1 MKAKRISSAPNL
13 PNAIDLSNQKYT
25 APPIAQNSQDADNL
39 QNPPDIDNE
48 ITIDYSFDYDGE
60 NFTMQLNGEDLIGC
74 QWLPPSR
81 NPKFMI
87 IFFHGLGAFLSI
99 NRPYFPTILA
109 NDGAIFGTDHFGHGR
124 SPGERGCAT
133 DEDLFNEIRL
143 LIKHAKSVFPNIPL
157 FIYGHSLGG
166 LTVLSFI
173 CSNPDECDPF
183 DGVIIEAPWL
193 HENDATEK
201 SLAVWLVGKIGKYI
215 FKTFPIDASGGWD
228 LKIYPQKFIENMN
241 KSNLGHDYVTPLLY
255 ASAVCMRKAVLNDYT
270 KWPKRLPLL
279 FMQGGKDSSVGVNN
293 NLKWAE
299 KMRDLY
305 PDKVKIVYHKNAQH
319 VMLRGVESDTV
330 LKEIIDFITTNLSIV
345 TLKSGF

>member
-1 MKAKRISSAPNL
+1 MKAKRTSSAPNL
-13 PNAIDLSNQKYT
+13 PNSSAFLKENK
-25 APPIAQNSQDADNL
+25 APSPIAQDSPENQNSTEQPN
-39 QNPPDIDNE
+39 QKMP
-48 ITIDYSFDYDGE
+48 IDYSFDYDGE

-133 DEDLFNEIRL
+133 DDDLFNELRL
-143 LIKHAKSVFPNIPL
+143 LIKRAKNVFPNIPL
-157 FIYGHSLGG
+157 FLYGHSLGG
-166 LTVLSFI
+166 LSVLSFI
-173 CSNPDECDPF
+173 CSHPEESEPL

-193 HENDATEK
+193 HETDATEK

-228 LKIYPQKFIENMN
+228 ITIYPQKFIDNMN

-255 ASAVCMRKAVLNDYT
+255 ASAVCMRKAVLYNYT
-270 KWPKRLPLL
+270 NWPRRLPLL
-279 FMQGGKDSSVGVNN
+279 FMQGGKDSSVGVNS

-305 PDKVKIVYHKNAQH
+305 PDKVKLVYHKNAQH
-319 VMLRGVESDTV
+319 AMLRGVESDIIFR
-330 LKEIIDFITTNLSIV
+330 EIIDFITSNLSVI
-345 TLKSGF
+345 TLKSE